1 MSRKIDTFSSK
12 PSRNDRFAQMSR
24 QEQVIEQKKRE
35 IQARLQQQQK
45 EKSTPVSTTTTTKP
59 TASVDSKK
67 THKPLWKGLIYFII

>member
-1 MSRKIDTFSSK
+1 MSRKNAESFGTK

-45 EKSTPVSTTTTTKP
+45 EKPAAESPTANNTKP
-59 TASVDSKK
+59 TTSVEPKK
-67 THKPLWKGLIYFII
+67 PNKPLWKG